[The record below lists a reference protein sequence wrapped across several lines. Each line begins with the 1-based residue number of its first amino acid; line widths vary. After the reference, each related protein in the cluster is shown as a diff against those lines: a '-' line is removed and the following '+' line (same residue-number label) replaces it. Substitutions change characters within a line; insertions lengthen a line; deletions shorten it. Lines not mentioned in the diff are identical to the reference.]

1 MLGEKSKLSIPF
13 TIYTP
18 ATFVGDISIIDEV
31 LDKELESCNF
41 PSEINERYS
50 FFFFFCNV
58 DFETKTITVWVDC
71 AFDDRYSNY
80 TKEEFN
86 AQFENIVKKYIDKIA
101 EELNNTIDGTS
112 FDSLPNAHV
121 MISPYD
127 DHDFYVRIGYK
138 QSTVNLE
145 YENTQILLEPD
156 DFEDIMDDLYYGV

>member
-31 LDKELESCNF
+31 LDEELESCNF

-50 FFFFFCNV
+50 FSPDGCEV
-58 DFETKTITVWVDC
+58 DFDTKTLTVWVDC
-71 AFDDRYSNY
+71 AFDDGYSNY

-101 EELNNTIDGTS
+101 EELNNTLDGTI
-112 FDSLPNAHV
+112 FDTLPNAFV
-121 MISPYD
+121 MYYNR
-127 DHDFYVRIGYK
+127 DFYIQIGYK

-145 YENTQILLEPD
+145 YEKTQILLEPD
-156 DFEDIMDDLYYGV
+156 AFENIMDDLYYGI

>member
-18 ATFVGDISIIDEV
+18 AAFLGDISIIDEE

-41 PSEINERYS
+41 PSEINESYS
-50 FFFFFCNV
+50 FSPDGCDV
-58 DFETKTITVWVDC
+58 DFDTKTITVWVDC

-86 AQFENIVKKYIDKIA
+86 AQFENIVKNYIDKIA
-101 EELNNTIDGTS
+101 EELNNTIDGTIV
-112 FDSLPNAHV
+112 DSLPNAHV
-121 MISPYD
+121 MYYN
-127 DHDFYVRIGYK
+127 HDFYIRIGYK

-145 YENTQILLEPD
+145 YEKTEILLKPD